1 MVSPVRVIC
10 VVVLGIGRR
19 LVLAHNIGMLS
30 HQIPY

>member
-10 VVVLGIGRR
+10 VVVLRIGWF

-30 HQIPY
+30 HQIPH